1 MKSLSSVLSF
11 AKRKTK
17 SARRRE
23 LMVVCV
29 CVLERFRCR
38 MIILMVN
45 NVPTYAA

>member
-23 LMVVCV
+23 LMVVYTGKV
-29 CVLERFRCR
+29 SLSDDYFNGE
-38 MIILMVN
+38 
-45 NVPTYAA
+45 

>member
-29 CVLERFRCR
+29 CTGKVSLSDDYFNGE
-38 MIILMVN
+38 
-45 NVPTYAA
+45 